1 MVVGNVTTFFTVWL
15 SAEATSNDRHLQLPL
30 TSPIQTDFTLLQ
42 SSISSLKMLMTL
54 TQTWRTNKHH
64 LKAMN
69 LSTHGNLIYGH
80 ANAHLTS
87 IESNKGNSELIRLN

>member
-1 MVVGNVTTFFTVWL
+1 
-15 SAEATSNDRHLQLPL
+15 
-30 TSPIQTDFTLLQ
+30 
-42 SSISSLKMLMTL
+42 MLMTL

-69 LSTHGNLIYGH
+69 LSTHGNLVYGH
-80 ANAHLTS
+80 ENAHLTS